1 MLPGPLNPK
10 KHYVGTRC
18 GFCHHYLAF
27 VEDPSAGKVKL
38 VFEGPLVTL
47 TCQSCGRPANY
58 PTAGLH
64 SFRGDAPPLN

>member
-27 VEDPSAGKVKL
+27 VEDPSAGKVTL

-47 TCQSCGRPANY
+47 TCQSCGRAANY
-58 PTAGLH
+58 PTADLH
-64 SFRGDAPPLN
+64 SFRGNAPPLN